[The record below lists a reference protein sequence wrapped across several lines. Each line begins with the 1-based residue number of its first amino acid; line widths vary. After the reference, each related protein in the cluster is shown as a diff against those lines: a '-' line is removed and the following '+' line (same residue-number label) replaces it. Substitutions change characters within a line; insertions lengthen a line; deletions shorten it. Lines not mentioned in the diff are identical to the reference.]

1 MIAQLQRR
9 RLFPAIETG
18 TCAELVNLISA
29 NFVPLAAGAKLDG
42 ASVYQALEQQKC
54 DGTAGVPTVFLNL
67 LEYMA
72 AEKKRLSHLK
82 LMTVGGAACP
92 PRIIENFMRYN
103 IWLTGVKKCGSMG
116 CRHPV

>member
-1 MIAQLQRR
+1 M
-9 RLFPAIETG
+9 F
-18 TCAELVNLISA
+18 
-29 NFVPLAAGAKLDG
+29 AGANLDG

-72 AEKKRLSHLK
+72 VEKKRLRHLK

-92 PRIIENFMRYN
+92 PRIIENFMRYRN
-103 IWLTGVKKCGSMG
+103 MQFFPFSSNSGLRPAGTI
-116 CRHPV
+116 H